1 MNSKSAAPARKSPSP
16 LNKAA
21 YPDGYAEGIGSR
33 CDVHMAAVAFY
44 YVTDGSEAVAMVF
57 FIGLGGEK
65 SGFGFRQFPGSAVF
79 HLDAERF
86 PGVAGLEGN
95 AAASL

>member
-1 MNSKSAAPARKSPSP
+1 
-16 LNKAA
+16 
-21 YPDGYAEGIGSR
+21 
-33 CDVHMAAVAFY
+33 MAAVAFY

-57 FIGLGGEK
+57 FIRLGGEK
-65 SGFGFRQFPGSAVF
+65 SGFGFRQFPGPAVF

-95 AAASL
+95 AAGFPVGDLLRRFYGIVQKVGENGSQAYVIHGE

>member
-1 MNSKSAAPARKSPSP
+1 
-16 LNKAA
+16 
-21 YPDGYAEGIGSR
+21 
-33 CDVHMAAVAFY
+33 MAAVAFY

-65 SGFGFRQFPGSAVF
+65 SGFGFRQFPGPAVF

-95 AAASL
+95 AAGLPVGDLLRRFYGIVQKVGENGAQAYVCLLYTSRCV